1 MNYGMFAIAKLIIQV
16 KASAYT
22 QPKDLGEVL
31 FSSTDFIQNI
41 VNIFVKLPFIIF
53 PIMIIA
59 GGFMYMMSAGNE
71 QNMKKAQ
78 ATITWGIVGFVITM
92 IAFGLVILVKK
103 LIAPSANVN
112 PTNLPRPVF

>member
-1 MNYGMFAIAKLIIQV
+1 MVYSLITLTKLIV
-16 KASAYT
+16 EAPASALT
-22 QPKDLGEVL
+22 RPKDLGEVL
-31 FSSTDFIQNI
+31 FSSTGFIQNI

-92 IAFGLVILVKK
+92 IAFGLVIMVKK